1 MDSNQI
7 VDEPTPTPDAPADA
21 APVPPAAEPP
31 VEAVAP
37 ADPLPDAVTPDAP
50 NDAGEPAESTA
61 TSAPGDE
68 NAAETFDAAALAAL
82 AEQAAGKRL
91 PAADEAR
98 ATQLITS
105 GLLAG
110 KDAVQVVAAAL
121 PAIGW
126 TAGVK
131 GVSAAWPQIKAATR
145 TSFLKAVSA
154 DESEPARRIRLS
166 LARGLFPLDPAVCTK
181 LAIGVAKEVRDKKTG
196 EVAPKDAQIFAAVM
210 IGKGKPWISQMPL
223 GDQKPADADA
233 IIHSAVLA
241 AFTTN
246 NPPVTQLG
254 VLKWASEAGRL
265 GELHETALAAI
276 TKAVARWSP
285 RWASAARA
293 EIANLPE
300 AIAAALKPD
309 GYMQSES
316 EPVNSGLPPELE
328 NASDDEMTPAEDG
341 GEPTPEGEATRPK
354 ERPVYVSKTLPP
366 REQRDSRQREPR
378 EPRESRESR
387 DPRDQQPQAPREPQ
401 PRGIGPKAMAFNY
414 ADALRQLESHIVWLK
429 TELLAAEKRSRA
441 REERPR
447 KPDVPIIEGEPTPE
461 ELARLNVQLESRIT
475 ELQTRIDDLTA
486 DAEARATSR
495 GAFGDGPTP
504 DAGEQLRTLLGM
516 KLRECFEDFSALEKE
531 DRDLVVPQH
540 YRTVLAEVFGVLK
553 AEGVPLEEKAP
564 E

>member
-1 MDSNQI
+1 METVVPADPPSAAA
-7 VDEPTPTPDAPADA
+7 PDVPSDNSAPGDA
-21 APVPPAAEPP
+21 APVPPAAP
-31 VEAVAP
+31 
-37 ADPLPDAVTPDAP
+37 
-50 NDAGEPAESTA
+50 AGESPAE
-61 TSAPGDE
+61 E
-68 NAAETFDAAALAAL
+68 FDATALASL
-82 AEQAAGKRL
+82 AEQAAGRRL
-91 PAADEAR
+91 PAAEEAR
-98 ATQLITS
+98 ATKLITA

-110 KDAVQVVAAAL
+110 KDAVQAVAAAL

-131 GVSAAWPQIKAATR
+131 GVTAAWSQVKATTR
-145 TSFLKAVSA
+145 SSFLKAVSA

-223 GDQKPADADA
+223 ADQKPADADA
-233 IIHSAVLA
+233 IIHSAILA

-254 VLKWASEAGRL
+254 VLKWAADAGRL

-276 TKAVARWSP
+276 TKSLARWSP
-285 RWASAARA
+285 RWATAART
-293 EIANLPE
+293 EVANLPE
-300 AIAAALKPD
+300 AIAAVLKTEGRPQSD
-309 GYMQSES
+309 GELSA
-316 EPVNSGLPPELE
+316 SGLPPELE
-328 NASDDEMTPAEDG
+328 ESADDEIEETEDG
-341 GEPTPEGEATRPK
+341 EASADGEAPRPK

-366 REQRDSRQREPR
+366 REPREPRQRETREPQQPPAAREPR
-378 EPRESRESR
+378 EP
-387 DPRDQQPQAPREPQ
+387 QQ
-401 PRGIGPKAMAFNY
+401 RGPGPKAMAFNY
-414 ADALRQLESHIVWLK
+414 ADALRQVDSHIAWLK
-429 TELLAAEKRSRA
+429 SELVAAEKRSRA

-447 KPDVPIIEGEPTPE
+447 KLDVPIIEGEPTPE

-495 GAFGDGPTP
+495 GAFLDGPPP

-516 KLRECFEDFSALEKE
+516 KLHDCYDDFSALEKE

-540 YRTVLAEVFGVLK
+540 YRTVLAEVFDVLK
-553 AEGVPLEEKAP
+553 AEGIPLDEKVPE
-564 E
+564 